1 MEVHSSSSTPYRA
14 APGFGLEKGRAEGS
28 NVGFAVGRG
37 RSSTTRSFSGPI
49 GAAHSDKAESAP
61 GRTIAVATSFRYPR
75 AKLLDIYRRQKVQ
88 SCFIFM
94 PNDMENV
101 PPITRSDL
109 AEPLAFVSPD
119 VEEEASEMNLSKVS
133 LAYCQ
138 QTIEYLRQIERENR
152 EFLLT
157 DSLSSQFSAG
167 HPGQNLRGN
176 FHHSSEIETNGLHR
190 NSPPEEQG
198 IYYLDPQGEIEGPFL
213 GVDIISWLE
222 QGFFGT
228 DLPVRLADAPD
239 ETPFQELGEM
249 MPHLRGL
256 AIDCGAKIVSSLGES
271 FATGENSEVAFPVPA
286 HTMTMDKVL
295 SEDKRLPAELKS
307 MSSLHTQFHISE
319 ACASAQ
325 PKHPDASFHDFGGQ
339 DEEIVFP
346 GRPESTGHPVTKSTG
361 HRVDTCA
368 NARNNSSLPG
378 EPTLPGLQTKEQNK
392 PHPFGLLGS
401 KLEGMNAKHVPASNF
416 SSNISIVT
424 PFGAMADPSHPFVPW
439 PDAARR
445 NLLNEHPDI
454 YQDTM
459 TSQRVSRL
467 EQESAR
473 FDFPEQLIT
482 QLQHQ
487 HQQQNLMPFQSQLNP
502 SILEQMP
509 ADTLLHQQKLGAHN
523 TPQLEHLMALQLHR
537 QRHYEVQRQLQ
548 QQQLQQQKLMQDQ
561 QQARV
566 HQVLLERPTKQK
578 A

>member
-119 VEEEASEMNLSKVS
+119 VEEEVITCLGDEPVEGKPGILPTGFSDEKVRTFIFSWDDNRQKS
-133 LAYCQ
+133 LINDNRVLEANRKGEQ
-138 QTIEYLRQIERENR
+138 RVPVKTSQSNSRGSLVDGSADRKENATPL
-152 EFLLT
+152 F
-157 DSLSSQFSAG
+157 SYSQSNIVDGGIILESVIPEFSAG

-368 NARNNSSLPG
+368 NARNNSSLPASASTTESHAFPIAI
-378 EPTLPGLQTKEQNK
+378 EPIHSGT
-392 PHPFGLLGS
+392 
-401 KLEGMNAKHVPASNF
+401 
-416 SSNISIVT
+416 
-424 PFGAMADPSHPFVPW
+424 
-439 PDAARR
+439 DAC
-445 NLLNEHPDI
+445 
-454 YQDTM
+454 
-459 TSQRVSRL
+459 
-467 EQESAR
+467 
-473 FDFPEQLIT
+473 
-482 QLQHQ
+482 
-487 HQQQNLMPFQSQLNP
+487 
-502 SILEQMP
+502 
-509 ADTLLHQQKLGAHN
+509 
-523 TPQLEHLMALQLHR
+523 
-537 QRHYEVQRQLQ
+537 
-548 QQQLQQQKLMQDQ
+548 
-561 QQARV
+561 
-566 HQVLLERPTKQK
+566 
-578 A
+578 